1 MLSHAACASRC
12 TRRRLRHA
20 LSHVALRLSS
30 LSGKL
35 CSDLLSK
42 DYKVGKTTVEVKS
55 KTPSGVTFTPTAT
68 KTGESVAGTLKAAYG
83 ILPWLDSEATF
94 GTDGSVELSLEAA
107 DLVTKGLVLT
117 AECERAAPGKPGLLA
132 SANVIAEYKSE
143 LLSCKTSYDL
153 LKADLLASAS
163 TMYNALALGIDGAYS
178 KGAVQ
183 KYAAA
188 CQFVQPDFTVAAKMN
203 DKGGKQTLSCSYYHK
218 VSSEMQLGV
227 AIDKPLSKPDVR
239 IEFGTAYKL
248 DKDTTVKA
256 KVDSDGVLCTSYK
269 QKISPLTTMTLA
281 AQVDTVNL
289 GDNKHK
295 FGLQLNITP

>member
-1 MLSHAACASRC
+1 M
-12 TRRRLRHA
+12 
-20 LSHVALRLSS
+20 ALRLSS

-163 TMYNALALGIDGAYS
+163 T
-178 KGAVQ
+178 
-183 KYAAA
+183 
-188 CQFVQPDFTVAAKMN
+188 
-203 DKGGKQTLSCSYYHK
+203 
-218 VSSEMQLGV
+218 
-227 AIDKPLSKPDVR
+227 
-239 IEFGTAYKL
+239 
-248 DKDTTVKA
+248 
-256 KVDSDGVLCTSYK
+256 
-269 QKISPLTTMTLA
+269 ISGFRRPSL
-281 AQVDTVNL
+281 
-289 GDNKHK
+289 
-295 FGLQLNITP
+295 